1 MFDGLKNMTDIGK
14 LMGQAKEMQ
23 AKAMEAQAALDHITV
38 EGESGAGMVVVT
50 ATAKGTVTGLKIDP
64 SLMKPEDAE
73 VVQDLIVAAVAS
85 AQEKAAARAQEEMQ
99 KMMGDLPLPPGMFGN

>member
-1 MFDGLKNMTDIGK
+1 MFDGLKNMADIGK

-23 AKAMEAQAALDHITV
+23 AKAMEAQEALDRITV
-38 EGESGAGMVVVT
+38 EGEAGAGMVVVT
-50 ATAKGTVTGLKIDP
+50 ATAKGQVTGLKIDP

-73 VVQDLIVAAVAS
+73 VVQDLIVAAIGS

-99 KMMGDLPLPPGMFGN
+99 KAMGDMPLPPGMFGN